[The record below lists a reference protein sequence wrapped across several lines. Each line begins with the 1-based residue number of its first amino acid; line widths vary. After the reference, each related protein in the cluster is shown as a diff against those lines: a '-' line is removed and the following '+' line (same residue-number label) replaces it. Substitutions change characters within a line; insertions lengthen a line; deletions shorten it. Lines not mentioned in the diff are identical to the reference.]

1 MILQNN
7 LGVLCIQKGKKLAAM
22 ACFRRATYIDPMF
35 WKAWLNLAMFYL
47 RNGQLVGAF
56 NAFSHVLS
64 LHRNAFIFNLFAVNL
79 QLLGQMENAAKAFK
93 KSKRMESELADINER
108 LTCLLNRFVFY
119 ANYEGMSSGETK
131 ADFKK
136 NLSKVNL
143 SYLTP

>member
-1 MILQNN
+1 
-7 LGVLCIQKGKKLAAM
+7 
-22 ACFRRATYIDPMF
+22 
-35 WKAWLNLAMFYL
+35 
-47 RNGQLVGAF
+47 
-56 NAFSHVLS
+56 
-64 LHRNAFIFNLFAVNL
+64 
-79 QLLGQMENAAKAFK
+79 MENAAKAFK

>member
-1 MILQNN
+1 
-7 LGVLCIQKGKKLAAM
+7 M

-35 WKAWLNLAMFYL
+35 WEAWLNLAMFYL

-93 KSKRMESELADINER
+93 KSKRME
-108 LTCLLNRFVFY
+108 
-119 ANYEGMSSGETK
+119 K
-131 ADFKK
+131 
-136 NLSKVNL
+136 
-143 SYLTP
+143 